1 MHPSRLPPS
10 PAWQRRL
17 SEIALAFTLQSKLSE
32 AAGTNLQPYS
42 HPSAFKLNCQLVN
55 FSEVIPVIHKSTS
68 WKNATDS
75 IVRYIDAKADML
87 HDAVVLRELGAE
99 LIKNLQHK
107 KSAEVLEQYGK
118 RIQEAINAAGRG
130 GSGSSNANGGPN
142 GQINWERVIRFLKEA
157 ARKLLEQLEW
167 IENFGNKLKENKH
180 KELLEKMSRVC
191 SATPALS

>member
-1 MHPSRLPPS
+1 M
-10 PAWQRRL
+10 
-17 SEIALAFTLQSKLSE
+17 
-32 AAGTNLQPYS
+32 
-42 HPSAFKLNCQLVN
+42 LVN
-55 FSEVIPVIHKSTS
+55 FSEVIPAIHKSTS

-130 GSGSSNANGGPN
+130 RGGSGGSNTNGGPT

-167 IENFGNKLKENKH
+167 IEDFGNKLKESKH
-180 KELLEKMSRVC
+180 KDLLERMSRVC
-191 SATPALS
+191 SATPALP